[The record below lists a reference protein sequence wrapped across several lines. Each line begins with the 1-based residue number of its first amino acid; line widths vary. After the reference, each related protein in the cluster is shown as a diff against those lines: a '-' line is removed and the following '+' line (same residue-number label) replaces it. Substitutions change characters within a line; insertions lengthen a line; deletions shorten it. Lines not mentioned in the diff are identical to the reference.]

1 MALPLLA
8 QTSDIQ
14 QRLPSGFVLDT
25 NRAGVLLQDASA
37 IGRRT
42 AKQTFTVATTTE
54 QVTPIGYRLRLA
66 EQPVRSIISVS
77 IKLPGQDAP
86 QPLPSW
92 YWPGGQEVWLMVEGQ
107 VINLPEEI
115 GYLLQYQTP
124 PMFVEYEHGYD
135 DVPDDVVGVICSM
148 VIRTITAPSMGG
160 VVSENVGEYGYRLSD
175 AAAQGSLALTQAE
188 ENILLSYRPKY
199 KNVIETRW

>member
-14 QRLPSGFVLDT
+14 QRLPSSFVLDT